1 MVETRAK
8 RDIQAHLNIN
18 KSYGH
23 ENSRREARSY
33 LRFSL
38 SKRVSAARMIQ
49 GVAKSDVLSITEII
63 GPDQTE
69 CPLFYEID
77 TSDPA

>member
-23 ENSRREARSY
+23 ENSRRGSK
-33 LRFSL
+33 L
-38 SKRVSAARMIQ
+38 SKVFLVETSIGCAHDP
-49 GVAKSDVLSITEII
+49 GVAQSDVLSITEII

-69 CPLFYEID
+69 CPLLYEID